1 MQRITKIRKQWLCL
15 LCAVILTASGCQK
28 TPVAPQLLEPKS
40 QSESYRP
47 VDVGEVCEL
56 TLKRGYVIGE
66 DTPCYYRQDGVV
78 DTILVDVGQHVKKG
92 DEIAVLEHQELDDS
106 ITELQEELSQ
116 CVDDLKYE
124 TLVRNLQFRAERIM
138 GHDASGTSA
147 LAVEKAEWNYE
158 KQERTAHITKLRKKI
173 AGYQKKRAGLTL
185 TAPCSGTVTFIK
197 DLNAAMEVTRYE
209 TVAVINRDDRLR
221 LELSDDA
228 YSETYSD
235 LDSGYLKNAFFRK
248 DGTNQPLQF
257 VPYTDRQMAAMSSAQ
272 LYGKVILKAAE
283 GADTSDWKQG
293 DMVEVYLTPDKS
305 EPVLRVALDSVYEEG
320 QKNFVYVRTESGKE
334 KREVKLGVKNE
345 FYAEVLSGVA
355 EGEMVSYTS
364 GTTLPS
370 VESLTTV
377 KRSRHAVTAV
387 QTEEQAGQTYTHV
400 FPHCSSLEAEVE
412 SVPVSEKQMVKKGQ
426 TLCVLN
432 TGQGKARKLELT
444 HQIQREKRQYR
455 EQMKTLEYQMAVN
468 EKSGREA
475 AGAMVDY
482 YACQN
487 NILTVQQR
495 QTRRNHQY
503 QLWVLRRQLRA
514 LQQETDAQGKTVIRA
529 DRDGVVVSVSI
540 SEGQQLEAGS
550 HVLVTLADPASLKYA
565 ATPDTKYDEN
575 KDLYPHIVFG
585 QKIALGPG
593 TGREAGQW
601 TAKMVGMGGSPDRI
615 FVTGGKQPHVVRAA
629 STELPAAV
637 YFKLYDQSGKQLK
650 HITPDKFVI
659 RGVKSPVREVCRI
672 GRNCLQE
679 EIDKVSSQSTTFVWI
694 RRNDMWIR
702 QYVTVMEEYEEG
714 AYVCIAQGVQEGD
727 DVSDSME

>member
-1 MQRITKIRKQWLCL
+1 MQGITKIRKQWLCL
-15 LCAVILTASGCQK
+15 LCAVILTATGCQK
-28 TPVAPQLLEPKS
+28 PSGAPKLLEPKS
-40 QSESYRP
+40 RSESYRP

-78 DTILVDVGQHVKKG
+78 DAISVDVGQHVKKG
-92 DEIAVLEHQELDDS
+92 DEIAVLGHQELDDS

-116 CVDDLKYE
+116 CIDDLKYE

-138 GHDASGTSA
+138 GNGASQKSA
-147 LAVEKAEWNYE
+147 LTVEKAEWKYE

-173 AGYQKKRAGLTL
+173 SRYRKKRASLTL
-185 TAPCSGTVTFIK
+185 TAPCSGTVTFTK
-197 DLNAAMEVTRYE
+197 DLNASMEVSQYE
-209 TVAVINRDDRLR
+209 TVAVINRDDSLK
-221 LELSDDA
+221 LELADDA
-228 YSETYSD
+228 SGETYSD
-235 LDSGYLKNAFFRK
+235 LDSGYLKNVFFRK

-257 VPYTDRQMAAMSSAQ
+257 VPYTDRQMAAMRSAE
-272 LYGKVILKAAE
+272 LYGRVILTAAA

-345 FYAEVLSGVA
+345 FYAEVLSGVS

-364 GTTLPS
+364 ETTLPS
-370 VESLTTV
+370 AESLITV
-377 KRSRHAVTAV
+377 KRSRHAVTAA

-400 FPHCSSLEAEVE
+400 FPYCSSLEAEVE
-412 SVPVSEKQMVKKGQ
+412 SVPVSEKDTVKKGQ
-426 TLCVLN
+426 ILCVLN

-444 HQIQREKRQYR
+444 YQIQRENRQYR
-455 EQMKTLEYQMAVN
+455 EQMKALDYQMAVN
-468 EKSGREA
+468 EKSRREA
-475 AGAMVDY
+475 VGEMVDY
-482 YACQN
+482 YVCQK
-487 NILTVQQR
+487 NIITVQER

-503 QLWVLRRQLRA
+503 QLWMLRWQLQVLQR
-514 LQQETDAQGKTVIRA
+514 ETDAGGKTVIRA
-529 DRDGVVVSVSI
+529 DRDGVVVSVSV
-540 SEGQQLEAGS
+540 SEGQQLENGS
-550 HVLVTLADPASLKYA
+550 HVLVTLADPDSLKYTA
-565 ATPDTKYDEN
+565 GLGTKYDED

-585 QKIALGPG
+585 QKLALGTG
-593 TGREAGQW
+593 TDQDAEQW

-615 FVTGGKQPHVVRAA
+615 FVTGGKQPHVIRAA

-637 YFKLYDQSGKQLK
+637 YFRLYDQSGKQLER
-650 HITPDKFVI
+650 ISPDKFTI
-659 RGVKSPVREVCRI
+659 LAVKSPMREVCRI
-672 GRNCLQE
+672 EKSCLQE

-694 RRNDMWIR
+694 RSNDMWIR

-727 DVSDSME
+727 HVSDSME